1 MTRSNIEIEFRMLL
15 RESRILFRRKSV
27 NWERLKAISQ
37 KMSELM
43 ETIDSKKSA
52 TVSGFNN
59 NKINGLMNNNNIHQ
73 ISTLENISI

>member
-1 MTRSNIEIEFRMLL
+1 MKEGVIEFRQLLSESRKLL
-15 RESRILFRRKSV
+15 RRKTIDI
-27 NWERLKAISQ
+27 ERLRVISQ

-43 ETIDSKKSA
+43 EIIDLKKSA

-59 NKINGLMNNNNIHQ
+59 NKINDLMNNNNIHQ